1 MKRNTKTNS
10 QKFGDG
16 IRKFADKVKGTRNKV
31 ADWDVPDTVHLK
43 QVFKNG
49 TDENGKKVTEI
60 NWNDFATWAK
70 EIAQFGLK
78 GGGIATLWLAE
89 YLTRFAN
96 VIFVDNFATRK
107 LENASKKDASTKF
120 IKKHPWVKSYLIYY
134 MMVGTMVTAGTQLA
148 VNGFNKKD
156 NKEDEK
162 NKKEYKA
169 WQRFQVWVRD
179 ILNSINDEDE
189 KIDVEPGTY
198 GEYKARMQQVVPMIV
213 AELIAMEGAVTD
225 NNGMHIVY
233 DDATMKPLK
242 PGANPRGKAT
252 QGYGNTV
259 GKDGRALN
267 SYSPPITSEEAFEW
281 TRWHLEDKE
290 TFLFMFGYDVATK
303 AQLNTV
309 QQAMSIA
316 SMIYNGGTL
325 VVEKESVAMGN
336 RWAEIRKL
344 HEKYGDALTEEQVKA
359 VFEKYPVESKGHVG
373 QYWLDDG
380 GIPEMANGIGWYI
393 NVKKDGDGIRWRRW
407 LEACV
412 MNGDISAHELLDVPV
427 NYMSEFFDLVGRDRK
442 NWFVVTDEGTTKEQR
457 KVNRETV
464 KKFKQWIKNPV
475 DKTGKVSLSNK
486 KKVRDVMPAEMVAQ
500 CEKNVNLTKTINSYT
515 KTKRQ
520 KNIERETYV
529 IGYEEQYAMALDAYQ
544 KQEFEM
550 AATQFENLIAEYPDN
565 ALLRNDLAAT
575 YNKLGRYDDAI
586 TQAREVVQRIGDKS
600 QYGAAQY
607 NAGFAYEMK
616 GDYDRAL
623 VNYKLAVANGNRRVR
638 ADVTRVI
645 EKKQGKQKGK
655 KIAYNDA
662 AGRVL
667 QQSKTADFMRI
678 QQSMKENN
686 NVS

>member
-1 MKRNTKTNS
+1 MTHNTKTS
-10 QKFGDG
+10 AQKFGDG
-16 IRKFADKVKGTRNKV
+16 VRNFTGKIKSARKNV
-31 ADWDVPDTVHLK
+31 ADWNVPDTVHLK
-43 QVFKNG
+43 QVLKNG
-49 TDENGKKVTEI
+49 TNENGKVVTEI
-60 NWNDFATWAK
+60 NWNDFATWVK
-70 EIAQFGLK
+70 EIAQSGLK
-78 GGGIATLWLAE
+78 GSGVATLWLAE
-89 YLTRFAN
+89 YLARFAN
-96 VIFVDNFATRK
+96 VIFVDNGLIRR
-107 LENASKKDASTKF
+107 LEKASKKDAISEL
-120 IKKHPWVKSYLIYY
+120 IKKYPWIKSYLIYY
-134 MMVGTMVTAGTQLA
+134 MMLFTMLVSGGQLTA
-148 VNGFNKKD
+148 NYIKE
-156 NKEDEK
+156 NKEG
-162 NKKEYKA
+162 KKEDKKEYYKA

-179 ILNSINDEDE
+179 TFNSINDEDE

-213 AELIAMEGAVTD
+213 AELVAMEGAVTE
-225 NNGMHIVY
+225 NGMHVVY

-242 PGANPRGKAT
+242 PGAKPRGKAT

-412 MNGDISAHELLDVPV
+412 MNGDISVQELLDVPV

-464 KKFKQWIKNPV
+464 AKFKEWIKNPV
-475 DKTGKVSLSNK
+475 DKTGRVSLK
-486 KKVRDVMPAEMVAQ
+486 GKPKVRDVMPAEMVAQ
-500 CEKNVNLTKTINSYT
+500 CEKNVNLKKSIKSYT
-515 KTKRQ
+515 KTGRQ
-520 KNIERETYV
+520 KSIERETYV
-529 IGYEEQYAMALDAYQ
+529 VGYEEQYAMALDAYQ

-586 TQAREVVQRIGDKS
+586 AQAREVVQRIGDKS

-607 NAGFAYEMK
+607 NAGFAYEMQ

-623 VNYKLAVANGNRRVR
+623 ANYKLAVANGNRRVR

-662 AGRVL
+662 VGRVL

>member
-16 IRKFADKVKGTRNKV
+16 VRKIADKVKGARKKV
-31 ADWDVPDTVHLK
+31 AGWNVPDTAHLSD
-43 QVFKNG
+43 VFVRVKNDSG
-49 TDENGKKVTEI
+49 ESVLQI
-60 NWNDFATWAK
+60 NQDKLKRWAK
-70 EIAQFGLK
+70 EVAQQTGK
-78 GGGIATLWLAE
+78 ISGVGGLWLLE
-89 YLTRFAN
+89 YLSRGLNA
-96 VIFVDNFATRK
+96 IFVDNVVIRSM
-107 LENASKKDASTKF
+107 ENVTKNNALTKF
-120 IKKHPWVKSYLIYY
+120 GKKHPWIKNYLLYY
-134 MMVGTMVTAGTQLA
+134 MMVGTMTTAGTQLA
-148 VNGFNKKD
+148 VNGFNKED

-179 ILNSINDEDE
+179 IFNSINDEDE

-213 AELIAMEGAVTD
+213 AELVAMEGAVTE
-225 NNGMHIVY
+225 NGMHVVY

-242 PGANPRGKAT
+242 PGAKPRGKAT

-412 MNGDISAHELLDVPV
+412 MNGDISVQELLDVPV
-427 NYMSEFFDLVGRDRK
+427 NYMSEFFDLVGRERK

-464 KKFKQWIKNPV
+464 AKFKKWIKDPV
-475 DKTGKVSLSNK
+475 DKTGGVSLK
-486 KKVRDVMPAEMVAQ
+486 GKPKVRDVMPAEMVAQ
-500 CEKNVNLTKTINSYT
+500 CEKNVNLKKSIKSYT
-515 KTKRQ
+515 KTERQ
-520 KNIERETYV
+520 KSIERETYV

-586 TQAREVVQRIGDKS
+586 AQAREVVQRIGDKS

-607 NAGFAYEMK
+607 NAGFAYEMQ

-623 VNYKLAVANGNRRVR
+623 ANYKLAVANGNRRVQ